1 MQLPRFVG
9 FVDLGVL
16 TVIAVLIILPP
27 RAQYTRPVVKGDA
40 WRLAVAEAQ
49 TLAKPGDGAA
59 VEELTHELDDAQ
71 QKDWAID
78 FAVLASDRAKDSPTR
93 WQALLA
99 ASTAFVDR
107 FDVVPGLDYANRAL
121 NACSAA
127 RDRDPSACPNPDQVR
142 MELYQANLAAGV
154 KSGFNPRTERMKFMK
169 AGESALLQIHLD
181 PRELE
186 RDRAPS
192 PGSGARSPGS
202 AGSAGSATAP

>member
-9 FVDLGVL
+9 LVDLGVL
-16 TVIAVLIILPP
+16 TVIAVNLILPP
-27 RAQYTRPVVKGDA
+27 RAQYTSPVVKGDE
-40 WRLAVAEAQ
+40 WRLALAEAR
-49 TLAKPGDGAA
+49 TMAKPGDGAA
-59 VEELTHELDDAQ
+59 VDELTHELDDAQ

-78 FAVLASDRAKDSPTR
+78 FSVLASERAKDSPSR
-93 WQALLA
+93 WRALLA
-99 ASTAFVDR
+99 ASTAYVDR

-121 NACSAA
+121 NECSAV

-154 KSGFNPRTERMKFMK
+154 KSGFNPRTERLKFMK

-186 RDRAPS
+186 RDRAPVA
-192 PGSGARSPGS
+192 GSGAGS

>member
-1 MQLPRFVG
+1 MWLSRFAG
-9 FVDLGVL
+9 MVDLGILV
-16 TVIAVLIILPP
+16 VIGVFIVLPP
-27 RAQYTRPVVKGDA
+27 RAQYTREVMKGDA
-40 WRLAVAEAQ
+40 WRLALAEAR
-49 TLAKPGDGAA
+49 TMAKPGDGAA
-59 VEELTHELDDAQ
+59 VDDLTHELDDAQ

-78 FAVLASDRAKDSPTR
+78 FSVLASERAKDSPTR
-93 WQALLA
+93 WRALLA

-127 RDRDPSACPNPDQVR
+127 RERDPSACPNPDQVR

-154 KSGFNPRTERMKFMK
+154 ASGFNPRTDRVRFMK

-181 PRELE
+181 PRDRE
-186 RDRAPS
+186 R
-192 PGSGARSPGS
+192 GSGAPAAGNGAGS

>member
-9 FVDLGVL
+9 LVDLGVL
-16 TVIAVLIILPP
+16 TVIAVFVVLPP
-27 RAQYTRPVVKGDA
+27 RAQYTSTVVKGDE
-40 WRLAVAEAQ
+40 WRLALAEAR
-49 TLAKPGDGAA
+49 TMAKPGDGAA
-59 VEELTHELDDAQ
+59 VDELTHELDDAQ

-78 FAVLASDRAKDSPTR
+78 YAVLASERAKDSPTR
-93 WQALLA
+93 WRALLA

-127 RDRDPSACPNPDQVR
+127 RDRDPTACPNPDQVR

-154 KSGFNPRTERMKFMK
+154 KSGFNPRTERLRFMK

-181 PRELE
+181 PRDLE
-186 RDRAPS
+186 R
-192 PGSGARSPGS
+192 GSGVGSGS

>member
-9 FVDLGVL
+9 LVDLGVL
-16 TVIAVLIILPP
+16 TVIAVFVILPP
-27 RAQYTRPVVKGDA
+27 RAQYTSPVVKGDE
-40 WRLAVAEAQ
+40 WRLALAEAR
-49 TLAKPGDGAA
+49 TIANPGDGAA
-59 VEELTHELDDAQ
+59 VDELAHELDDAQ

-78 FAVLASDRAKDSPTR
+78 FSVLASERAKESPSR
-93 WQALLA
+93 WRALLA

-121 NACSAA
+121 NACSAV
-127 RDRDPSACPNPDQVR
+127 RERDPSACANPDQVR

-154 KSGFNPRTERMKFMK
+154 KSGYNPRTERVKFMK

-181 PRELE
+181 PRDLE
-186 RDRAPS
+186 RDRAPA
-192 PGSGARSPGS
+192 PGSGAGS

>member
-40 WRLAVAEAQ
+40 WRLAVAEAR
-49 TLAKPGDGAA
+49 TIAKPGDGAA

-78 FAVLASDRAKDSPTR
+78 FAVLASERAKDSPTR

-99 ASTAFVDR
+99 ASTAFVD
-107 FDVVPGLDYANRAL
+107 
-121 NACSAA
+121 
-127 RDRDPSACPNPDQVR
+127 
-142 MELYQANLAAGV
+142 
-154 KSGFNPRTERMKFMK
+154 
-169 AGESALLQIHLD
+169 
-181 PRELE
+181 
-186 RDRAPS
+186 
-192 PGSGARSPGS
+192 
-202 AGSAGSATAP
+202 

>member
-9 FVDLGVL
+9 LVDLGVL
-16 TVIAVLIILPP
+16 TVIAVFVVLPP
-27 RAQYTRPVVKGDA
+27 RAQYTSPVVKGDE
-40 WRLAVAEAQ
+40 WKLALAEAQ
-49 TLAKPGDGAA
+49 TMAKPGDGAA
-59 VEELTHELDDAQ
+59 VDDLTHVLDDAQ

-78 FAVLASDRAKDSPTR
+78 FSVLASERAKDSPTR
-93 WQALLA
+93 WRALLA

-121 NACSAA
+121 NACAAA

-154 KSGFNPRTERMKFMK
+154 KSGFDPRTQRAKFMK

-186 RDRAPS
+186 R
-192 PGSGARSPGS
+192 GSGAPPAGVGAGS

>member
-9 FVDLGVL
+9 LVDLGVL
-16 TVIAVLIILPP
+16 TVIAVFVILPP
-27 RAQYTRPVVKGDA
+27 RAQYTSPVVKGDE
-40 WRLAVAEAQ
+40 WKLALAEAR
-49 TLAKPGDGAA
+49 TLAQPADGAA
-59 VEELTHELDDAQ
+59 VDELTHELDDAQ

-93 WQALLA
+93 WRALLA

-127 RDRDPSACPNPDQVR
+127 RDREPGACPNPDQVR

-154 KSGFNPRTERMKFMK
+154 KSGFNPRTERLKFMK

-181 PRELE
+181 VRDKE
-186 RDRAPS
+186 R
-192 PGSGARSPGS
+192 GSGGGAGS

>member
-9 FVDLGVL
+9 LVDLGVL
-16 TVIAVLIILPP
+16 TVVAVLLVLPP
-27 RAQYTRPVVKGDA
+27 RAQYARQVVKGDE
-40 WRLAVAEAQ
+40 WKLALAEAR
-49 TLAKPGDGAA
+49 TMAKPADTAA
-59 VEELTHELDDAQ
+59 VDELTHALDDAQ

-78 FAVLASDRAKDSPTR
+78 FSVLASERAKDSPTR
-93 WQALLA
+93 WRALLA

-142 MELYQANLAAGV
+142 MELYQANLQAGV
-154 KSGFNPRTERMKFMK
+154 KSGYDPRKDRLKFMK

-181 PRELE
+181 PRDTE
-186 RDRAPS
+186 R
-192 PGSGARSPGS
+192 GSGAPAGS
-202 AGSAGSATAP
+202 GAGSGSSAGSATAP